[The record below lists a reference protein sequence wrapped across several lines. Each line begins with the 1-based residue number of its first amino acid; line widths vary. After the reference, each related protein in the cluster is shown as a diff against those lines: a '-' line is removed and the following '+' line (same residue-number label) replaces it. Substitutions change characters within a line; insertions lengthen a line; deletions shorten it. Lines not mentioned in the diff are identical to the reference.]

1 VFAFGQTG
9 SGKTYSIIGPNMAGM
24 QGFDDSCADAAAASA
39 QHGFDTPSAEL
50 DSGGPST
57 PKEPGSSGLAD
68 GHLTQ
73 QPQGAGSR
81 CSSRLSGV
89 QPPQQQLSEHEGL
102 LARCVHQLYASIAQR
117 RDLTQ
122 CSVTISCT
130 EVYNEQVTDML
141 CKNKNQQLHVRR
153 LAVLPGM
160 HRSCFFSVSS
170 RACQLVHTNFASSSS
185 NLACAGFWAS

>member
-1 VFAFGQTG
+1 
-9 SGKTYSIIGPNMAGM
+9 MAGM
-24 QGFDDSCADAAAASA
+24 QGFDDSCADASAVPA
-39 QHGFDTPSAEL
+39 QHGCDTPSAEL

-68 GHLTQ
+68 GHPMQ

-89 QPPQQQLSEHEGL
+89 QPQQQQLSEHEGL

-117 RDLTQ
+117 RDTSQ

-153 LAVLPGM
+153 PAVLPGV
-160 HRSCFFSVSS
+160 HRSCSLSASS
-170 RACQLVHTNFASSSS
+170 PACQLVHQNLPAAVQTWRVLASGHHSCVGS
-185 NLACAGFWAS
+185 